1 MTPAVPAPIVD
12 VKTIQDVVDAIDSVI
27 LWARGAES
35 RLGYFA
41 ALYKR
46 ITIAVQTAL
55 ADGAFEDPDR
65 MEPFDVAF
73 AQRYFDA
80 LNGHFHPGS
89 HRQPTRSWQ
98 LTFDAA
104 QREDPIILAHMF
116 GGVNAHIDLD
126 LGIVVQQIT
135 GGQVAELGADYQTIN
150 AVLASQVAGTIERLN
165 ELSPALADV
174 YAVLRDHEVF
184 VVNEVIRGYRDSA
197 WRFATRLALQP
208 NILRPISIRLRDRK
222 VAGQGAAIYDPPS
235 LTGVLAS
242 AVRAVAA
249 RESRDV
255 GHNIEVLDRIA
266 SSAMPIATVL

>member
-1 MTPAVPAPIVD
+1 MTPAVPAPIEGVR
-12 VKTIQDVVDAIDSVI
+12 TIQDVVDAIDSVI
-27 LWARGAES
+27 LWSTGAES

-55 ADGAFEDPDR
+55 AGGAFEDPDR
-65 MEPFDVAF
+65 MELFDVAF

-80 LNGHFHPGS
+80 LNGRFHPGS

-104 QREDPIILAHMF
+104 QREDPIIVAHMF
-116 GGVNAHIDLD
+116 GGVNAHIGLD

-135 GGQVAELGADYQTIN
+135 GGQVADLGADYQTIN

-222 VAGQGAAIYDPPS
+222 VAGQGTAIYDPPS

-255 GHNIEVLDRIA
+255 AHNIEVLDRIA

>member
-1 MTPAVPAPIVD
+1 MTSAVPDPIEGVR
-12 VKTIQDVVDAIDSVI
+12 TIKDVVDAIDSVI
-27 LWARGAES
+27 LWSTGAES

-55 ADGAFEDPDR
+55 ADGAFEDADR
-65 MEPFDVAF
+65 MERFDVAF

-80 LNGHFHPGS
+80 LNGHFHPGR

-104 QREDPIILAHMF
+104 RRDDPIILAHML

-126 LGIVVQQIT
+126 LGIVVAQIT

-150 AVLASQVAGTIERLN
+150 AVLASQIAGTIERLN
-165 ELSPALADV
+165 ELSPALADI

-184 VVNEVIRGYRDSA
+184 AVNEVIRGYRDSA
-197 WRFATRLALQP
+197 WRFASRLALQP
-208 NILRPISIRLRDRK
+208 SILRPISIRLRDRK
-222 VAGQGAAIYDPPS
+222 VAGQAAAIYDPPS

-255 GHNIEVLDRIA
+255 AHNIEVLDRIA